1 MSVTFRLP
9 DLGEGVAEGEIIQ
22 WLVKPGDEVQQDQPF
37 VEIETE
43 KVVVEIPSPVAGKVM
58 KLFANE
64 GDVVPVGAPLI
75 EFATTDGEVVAPPVE
90 TKEVAPQ
97 PAMTIE
103 QPPAAPTKLPPP
115 KRVLAIP
122 SVRKLAEEKGID
134 ITEVIG
140 TGPEGRITR
149 EDVLRFADMR
159 ARLAAAPPP
168 LAAPAPQG
176 GEEERVPMRGIR
188 RRIAD
193 KMAQA
198 VHTAAMSCYGDE
210 IDMTEI
216 VFLRQRARESMER
229 RGIHLTYLPFVI
241 KAVTIALR
249 DFPYLNASVDDER
262 GEIVVKKHYHIG
274 VAMHTEHG
282 LMAPVIFDA
291 DKKTISELA
300 QAVQNLAERART
312 GHISIDEVR
321 GSTFTITNPVYGTF
335 GVPILNYPEVGIL
348 AMFRIMK
355 RPVFKD
361 DEIVARHMMN
371 VALTFDHRVIDG
383 KVAGDF
389 VNAVKRLLEDPSL
402 MLLESL

>member
-22 WLVKPGDEVQQDQPF
+22 WLVKPGDEVKQDQPF

-43 KVVVEIPSPVAGKVM
+43 KVVVEIPSPVAGKVTQ
-58 KLFANE
+58 LFANE
-64 GDVVPVGAPLI
+64 GDVVPVGTPLI
-75 EFATTDGEVVAPPVE
+75 EFATTDGEVVAQPVE
-90 TKEVAPQ
+90 IKEVAPQ

-103 QPPAAPTKLPPP
+103 QPPVAPTKLQPQ

-149 EDVLRFADMR
+149 EDVLRFVDIR
-159 ARLAAAPPP
+159 ARMTAAPQPAAAPTSP
-168 LAAPAPQG
+168 G

-274 VAMHTEHG
+274 VATHTEHG

-312 GHISIDEVR
+312 GHIAIDEVR

>member
-22 WLVKPGDEVQQDQPF
+22 WLVKPGDEVKQDQPF

-43 KVVVEIPSPVAGKVM
+43 KVVVEIPSPVAGKVIR
-58 KLFANE
+58 LFANE
-64 GDVVPVGAPLI
+64 GDVVPVGTPLV
-75 EFATTDGEVVAPPVE
+75 EFATTDEEAVAPPVGAKE
-90 TKEVAPQ
+90 TTLQ
-97 PAMTIE
+97 PAMATA
-103 QPPAAPTKLPPP
+103 PPPVAPTKDQPQ

-134 ITEVIG
+134 ITEVVG

-149 EDVLRFADMR
+149 EDVLRFADQR
-159 ARLAAAPPP
+159 ARMSATPPPTAAPMPH
-168 LAAPAPQG
+168 G
-176 GEEERVPMRGIR
+176 GAEERVPLRGVR

-193 KMAQA
+193 KMVQA
-198 VHTAAMSCYGDE
+198 HQMAAMSCYGDE
-210 IDMTEI
+210 IDMSEI
-216 VFLRQRARESMER
+216 AFLRQRARESMER

-262 GEIVVKKHYHIG
+262 GEIIIKKYYHIG
-274 VAMHTEHG
+274 VATHTEHG

-300 QAVQNLAERART
+300 QAVQSLAERART
-312 GHISIDEVR
+312 GKLTLDEVR
-321 GSTFTITNPVYGTF
+321 GSTFTVTNPVYGTF

-361 DEIVARHMMN
+361 DQIVARHMMN

-389 VNAVKRLLEDPSL
+389 VNAIKRLLEDPSL

>member
-22 WLVKPGDEVQQDQPF
+22 WLVKPGDEVKQDQPF

-43 KVVVEIPSPVAGKVM
+43 KVVVEIPSPVAGKVIQ
-58 KLFANE
+58 LFANE
-64 GDVVPVGAPLI
+64 GDVVPVGTPLI
-75 EFATTDGEVVAPPVE
+75 EFATTDGEVITPPVE

-97 PAMTIE
+97 PAMMTE
-103 QPPAAPTKLPPP
+103 QPPVAPIKLQPK

-149 EDVLRFADMR
+149 EDVLRFADIR
-159 ARLAAAPPP
+159 ARMAAAPPP
-168 LAAPAPQG
+168 VATPPPHV

-210 IDMTEI
+210 IDMSEI

-262 GEIVVKKHYHIG
+262 GEIVLKKHYHIG
-274 VAMHTEHG
+274 VATHTEHG

-335 GVPILNYPEVGIL
+335 GVPILNYPEVGIF

>member
-22 WLVKPGDEVQQDQPF
+22 WLVKPGDEVKQDQPF

-43 KVVVEIPSPVAGKVM
+43 KVVVEIPSPVAGKVIQ
-58 KLFANE
+58 LFAKE
-64 GDVVPVGAPLI
+64 GDVVPVGTPLI
-75 EFATTDGEVVAPPVE
+75 EFATTDGEELAQPTE
-90 TKEVAPQ
+90 TKEATSQ
-97 PAMTIE
+97 STMTTE
-103 QPPAAPTKLPPP
+103 QSPAAPTKPQAQ

-149 EDVLRFADMR
+149 EDVLRFADIR
-159 ARLAAAPPP
+159 ARLAAAPLPVATSMP
-168 LAAPAPQG
+168 HG
-176 GEEERVPMRGIR
+176 GAEERVPLRGIR

-193 KMAQA
+193 KMVQA
-198 VHTAAMSCYGDE
+198 HQMAAMSCYGDE
-210 IDMTEI
+210 IDMSEI

-262 GEIVVKKHYHIG
+262 GEIVVKKYYHIG
-274 VAMHTEHG
+274 VATHTEHG

-300 QAVQNLAERART
+300 RAVQNLAERART

-348 AMFRIMK
+348 AMFRVMK

-361 DEIVARHMMN
+361 DEIVARYMMN

>member
-22 WLVKPGDEVQQDQPF
+22 WLVQPGDEVKQDQPF

-43 KVVVEIPSPVAGKVM
+43 KVVVEIPSPVAGKVVR
-58 KLFANE
+58 LFANE
-64 GDVVPVGAPLI
+64 GDVVPVGTPLI
-75 EFATTDGEVVAPPVE
+75 EFATTDGEVAAPPVE
-90 TKEVAPQ
+90 SKEVAPQ
-97 PAMTIE
+97 PAMTME
-103 QPPAAPTKLPPP
+103 HPPVAPAKLQPQ

-134 ITEVIG
+134 ITEVTG

-149 EDVLRFADMR
+149 EDVLRFAEIR
-159 ARLAAAPPP
+159 ARMAAAPQPV
-168 LAAPAPQG
+168 AAPAPHVDA
-176 GEEERVPMRGIR
+176 EERVPLRGIR

-262 GEIVVKKHYHIG
+262 GEIVIKKHYHIG
-274 VAMHTEHG
+274 VATHTEHG

-312 GHISIDEVR
+312 GRISIEEVR

-389 VNAVKRLLEDPSL
+389 VNAIKRLLEDPSL